1 MILKFSSEP
10 TPRPPDNTRLTLC
23 RSGASY
29 SPAARHPQRVG
40 AGRGDDLAG
49 LADLQLVGH
58 VAGVDRGA
66 RGADGGAELVGEV
79 EDDLE
84 VLLRADAAAA
94 GNHALGAL
102 QVGAV
107 GLARGKAHVAGVR
120 GQGCLDAGSLYRCA
134 ATRRRLRPGRSA
146 HGGDDDVLDRKSTRL
161 LQSLMRISYAV

>member
-1 MILKFSSEP
+1 MRISDWSS
-10 TPRPPDNTRLTLC
+10 DVC
-23 RSGASY
+23 SS
-29 SPAARHPQRVG
+29 
-40 AGRGDDLAG
+40 DL
-49 LADLQLVGH
+49 
-58 VAGVDRGA
+58 
-66 RGADGGAELVGEV
+66 GGAELVGEV

-146 HGGDDDVLDRKSTRL
+146 HGGDDDVFGRRLDGDDGVAGVDRPLEGMAALELGRESCRERVC
-161 LQSLMRISYAV
+161 QYV